1 MILEV
6 LKHCYNITEK
16 LLFEHDP
23 QAMDAD
29 LDNKF
34 ILDEVLFFLNLTC
47 RNRLQYLQHWPWL
60 VAVKKKWMD

>member
-6 LKHCYNITEK
+6 LKHSYNITEK

-47 RNRLQYLQHWPWL
+47 RNRLQYLQH
-60 VAVKKKWMD
+60 